1 MIHLAIRMNG
11 YMTYTSVSLK
21 NTWRWKERKHWWN
34 KFITEENKNERL
46 GGKKGERHWKIKG
59 TRTEIKYMQD
69 NTNTHELAAYVK
81 PQILLLLDDRFTSS
95 KYHLLGLISAVM
107 PWGYYAWPALLE
119 FLPENGHSLYFTL
132 LRPCGL
138 F

>member
-59 TRTEIKYMQD
+59 TRTEIKHLHD
-69 NTNTHELAAYVK
+69 NTTPHELAAYVR

-95 KYHLLGLISAVM
+95 TWFDFCSYAMRLLCLTSSPGIPSRKWPFSLFHFVEAMWLILV
-107 PWGYYAWPALLE
+107 
-119 FLPENGHSLYFTL
+119 
-132 LRPCGL
+132 
-138 F
+138 